1 MRNFI
6 FLFFIGFSFISCSDN
21 ENDIDLGNPFNN
33 NSKVVLRLSKD
44 IFTTFD
50 NNRKNNISEGD
61 SFTIKES
68 KREGDNLQITL
79 TYSGGCKDHIFE
91 IIWDGIVYT
100 DNPCKMNFLIIH
112 RGNFDNCE
120 ALITDTVNINLKK
133 LIGNIPYKDTCA
145 YHIYS
150 TYNFSE
156 NPDIIIDATN

>member
-6 FLFFIGFSFISCSDN
+6 FLFFIGFSFVSCSDN
-21 ENDIDLGNPFNN
+21 ENVDHGNPLDN

-50 NNRKNNISEGD
+50 NNRKNSISEGD

-68 KREGDNLQITL
+68 KIEGDNLQITL
-79 TYSGGCKDHIFE
+79 TYSGGCKEHIFE

-100 DNPCKMNFLIIH
+100 DNPCKMNLLIIH

-120 ALITDTVNINLKK
+120 ALITDTINIDLKK
-133 LIGNIPYKDTCA
+133 LIGNIPYKDTCT